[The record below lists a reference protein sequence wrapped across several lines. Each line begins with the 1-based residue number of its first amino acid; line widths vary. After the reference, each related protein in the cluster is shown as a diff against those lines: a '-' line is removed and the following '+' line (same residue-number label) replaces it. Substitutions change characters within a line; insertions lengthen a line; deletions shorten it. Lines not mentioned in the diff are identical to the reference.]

1 MTDPIMHTYGR
12 MDVAFVSGD
21 GAWLTDDKGN
31 RYLDALA
38 GIAVVALGHAHPGV
52 TSAVAE
58 QAGKLIHTSNLYEI
72 PRQRDL
78 AADLTRISGMDCA
91 FFCNSGAEAN
101 EAAIKIA
108 RLYGQNKGI
117 ASPTII
123 VADQSFH
130 GRTMAT
136 LTATGN
142 RKVQAGFE
150 PLVEGFVRAPFDD
163 IRAIQNIA
171 DNSANIVAILVEPI
185 QGEAGIHIPADD
197 YLSELRRICDEKNW
211 LLMLDEVQ
219 TGNAR
224 TGTYFS
230 YMQSGVLPDV
240 VTTAKGLGNGLPIG
254 ACLARGI
261 AGETLKPGNHA
272 TTFGGNP
279 LVCAAALKVIETIE
293 SENLCERVQQ
303 VGERMLNNFRAR
315 LGKLNNVK
323 DIRGRGLM
331 IAVELDEPCTDLV
344 QKALERRLLIN
355 VAADKVIRLVPP
367 LIISDEEAD
376 QICDMVSTL
385 VEEI

>member
-1 MTDPIMHTYGR
+1 MHTYGR

-163 IRAIQNIA
+163 IGAIQNIA

>member
-163 IRAIQNIA
+163 IGAIQNIA

>member
-163 IRAIQNIA
+163 IGAIQNIA

-355 VAADKVIRLVPP
+355 VAADNVIRLVPP

>member
-163 IRAIQNIA
+163 IGAIQNIA

-315 LGKLNNVK
+315 LDKLNNVK